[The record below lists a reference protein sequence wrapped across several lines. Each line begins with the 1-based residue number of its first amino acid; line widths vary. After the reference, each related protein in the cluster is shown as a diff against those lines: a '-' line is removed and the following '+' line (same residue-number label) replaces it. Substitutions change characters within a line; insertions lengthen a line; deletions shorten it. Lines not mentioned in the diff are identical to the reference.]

1 MDDATP
7 PSTPQAVRRGF
18 RLSPLWVAVA
28 ILGLALAW
36 HWYRSYE
43 ETNFLREELARR
55 LRDSDADSREARAT
69 AKLAQEAVR
78 EAQTRLAQLEAKVA
92 ESQSQQVALEA
103 LYQELSRSRDEWV
116 FAEIEQI
123 LTIASQQ
130 LQLVG
135 NVQAVLVALQT
146 ADSRLARS
154 DRPQFIPLRKVI
166 ARDIERLKATPNV
179 DMVGLALKLDQVI
192 AGVEALPLAHE
203 VRLAGSSRAEADV
216 ADGFWSKLGTE
227 VWGEIRQLVRVRS
240 VDHTAPPLL
249 APNQAFFLRENLKLR
264 LLSARLALLA
274 RDQTTFREDIRAAQ
288 SWVQR
293 YFDARAKS
301 TAAALANLK
310 QLSASGIAIEVPTI
324 ADSLNAVRNFKVS
337 TRK

>member
-18 RLSPLWVAVA
+18 RLSPLWVVVA

-69 AKLAQEAVR
+69 AKLAQEAAR